1 MGLSSILMIA
11 GIAVIIISLLFKDK
25 SAKVER
31 DVEDLS
37 INIYQETNAL
47 KRRVKALEEELLVE
61 PNFQVRKPS
70 SAQQQN
76 SEQQA
81 AFSSFQQVA
90 AQVKAAQ
97 SFGTTSKATPQK
109 SAKPINGILVSQVL
123 ALNSQGLSIE
133 EISKLSTLSH
143 AQIQS
148 IIANGGQQ

>member
-11 GIAVIIISLLFKDK
+11 GMAVIIISLLFKDK

-47 KRRVKALEEELLVE
+47 KRRIKALEEELLVE

-70 SAQQQN
+70 SVQQN

-97 SFGTTSKATPQK
+97 SYGTASKATPQK

-123 ALNSQGLSIE
+123 ALNSQGLTIE

>member
-11 GIAVIIISLLFKDK
+11 GMAVIIISLLFKDK

-47 KRRVKALEEELLVE
+47 KRRIKALEEELLVE

-70 SAQQQN
+70 SVQQN

-97 SFGTTSKATPQK
+97 SFGTASKATPQK

-123 ALNSQGLSIE
+123 ALNSQGLWIE
-133 EISKLSTLSH
+133 EISKRSTLSH

-148 IIANGGQQ
+148 ILANGGQQ

>member
-25 SAKVER
+25 SARVEK

-47 KRRVKALEEELLVE
+47 KRRIKALEEELLVE

-70 SAQQQN
+70 SVQQS

-97 SFGTTSKATPQK
+97 SYGTAPKANPQK
-109 SAKPINGILVSQVL
+109 SIKPINGILVSQVL

-148 IIANGGQQ
+148 ILANGGQQ